1 MTATKPALSS
11 ALNGYWG
18 SDGSQHVTFIGIDDF
33 VHELYIAPGAAGWVV
48 NDLTALTEP
57 GTPGAYATALDG
69 YWGSDGS
76 QHVNFIGADDH
87 VHELY
92 ITPGT
97 GWVHNDLT
105 ALAGAVAPKVGRALV
120 GYWGSDSSQHVN
132 FIGTD
137 DHVHELYIS
146 PGTAWVDND
155 LTKLAGAVL
164 PAVETALDG
173 YWGSDSSVHVDF
185 IGTDDHVHELYITPG
200 AGWVDNDLTKM
211 AGGQLPAAGTELV
224 GYWGSD
230 NSQHVNFFGASFD
243 NHVQEL
249 YIAPNAAGWVQND
262 LTTLADGFVPVVG
275 RALDGYWGSDSSV
288 HVHYIGSDVHVR
300 ELYIAPGA
308 TGWVDH
314 DLTTLAGAPLA
325 AVDTALNGYWG
336 SDSSQH
342 VNYIGSDEHVHEL
355 CIAPGTG
362 WVHHDLTALA

>member
-137 DHVHELYIS
+137 DHVHELYI
-146 PGTAWVDND
+146 
-155 LTKLAGAVL
+155 
-164 PAVETALDG
+164 
-173 YWGSDSSVHVDF
+173 
-185 IGTDDHVHELYITPG
+185 TPG

-262 LTTLADGFVPVVG
+262 LTTLADGFVPVVPPIM
-275 RALDGYWGSDSSV
+275 DGYWGSDSSQ
-288 HVHYIGSDVHVR
+288 HVDFIGTDGHLH
-300 ELYIAPGA
+300 ELFIAPGA
-308 TGWVDH
+308 AGWVDH
-314 DLTTLAGAPLA
+314 DLSKLA
-325 AVDTALNGYWG
+325 AAVPLLGGTALNGYWG